1 MAKNTKKRKL
11 MLEKIQADKDYSLEE
26 AFGLV
31 KEFALSKFSES
42 IDVAVKLG
50 IDVKKSEQMVR
61 GSAILPHGT
70 GKSVKVL
77 VFTQGE
83 QATAAKNAGAD
94 YIGMDDLAEEVK
106 KGDLDFDIVIA
117 SPDAMKVVGKLGQ
130 ILGPKG
136 LMPNPKVG
144 TVATDIGQAVENAK
158 GGQVRYRTDK
168 SGIIHCRIGS
178 NEFEV
183 DALKEN
189 LNVLLEALRKAK
201 PSSSKGVYMK
211 KVSIS
216 STMGPGISID
226 KVSLGI

>member
-11 MLEKIQADKDYSLEE
+11 MLEKVQADKDYSLEE